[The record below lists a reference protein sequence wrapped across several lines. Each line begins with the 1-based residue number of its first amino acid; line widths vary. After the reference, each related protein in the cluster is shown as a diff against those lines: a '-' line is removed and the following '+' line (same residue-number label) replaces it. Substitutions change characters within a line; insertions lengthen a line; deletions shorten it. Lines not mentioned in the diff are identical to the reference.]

1 LSVYHWLVI
10 LILFFAFIMHGGR
23 KGNTA
28 FIVVAA
34 ILMFCLLGLR
44 DCKTIGNDSRT
55 SYLSQFYSDG
65 QKDWEDLRDIRDWGR
80 IGSDDSD
87 SGHDRNFGLQWLMK
101 IVYVVS
107 GGQYQWFIVIAAVIV
122 LVSESVYIQKYS
134 PSPLQSVL
142 YFLGLLLYMFHFSA
156 TKQSMAM
163 CILLFSFPAI
173 IEKKP
178 IRFVAL
184 VVVASFFHFP
194 ALVFLPAY
202 WIGNLRMRNGY
213 LIVLAI
219 TFILAFF
226 FRDSLVNLMTDTY
239 GTELDTGT
247 HMRFL
252 ANKVLVML
260 VIIITALIVR
270 PLDPEDRVYNVL
282 MHLTGVAAVIQT
294 FASYNNT
301 FERLADYYFQYA
313 VVLIPMIF
321 EEVQTKRKYLNNET
335 LNLVRS
341 YGTVV
346 ACAFAI
352 WRFLAVMIS
361 DGHFYPFRFFF
372 EQ

>member
-178 IRFVAL
+178 IRFGIGSCCIV
-184 VVVASFFHFP
+184 FP
-194 ALVFLPAY
+194 LSCPGISSGVLDREFADEKRLSHCAGDHVYSSVFLP
-202 WIGNLRMRNGY
+202 G
-213 LIVLAI
+213 
-219 TFILAFF
+219 
-226 FRDSLVNLMTDTY
+226 
-239 GTELDTGT
+239 
-247 HMRFL
+247 
-252 ANKVLVML
+252 
-260 VIIITALIVR
+260 
-270 PLDPEDRVYNVL
+270 
-282 MHLTGVAAVIQT
+282 
-294 FASYNNT
+294 FA
-301 FERLADYYFQYA
+301 
-313 VVLIPMIF
+313 
-321 EEVQTKRKYLNNET
+321 
-335 LNLVRS
+335 
-341 YGTVV
+341 
-346 ACAFAI
+346 C
-352 WRFLAVMIS
+352 
-361 DGHFYPFRFFF
+361 
-372 EQ
+372 